1 MSLGNGLNNMINI
14 NMNTFTKWFLLNAV
28 VLTGVFFAETKG
40 AVSMIVKND
49 LSHISILIMLLY
61 VVVSAFIG
69 KLCYLADKMSKD
81 DPDKNLKEED
91 YLTKR
96 ADLGWFAAEHFFS
109 LGLLGTIVGLVLATE
124 GSLDSSLP
132 TSEIVAGLKEGLN
145 TAFYTT
151 VCGIV
156 FSLPL
161 QVQLMILKFKLE
173 DKKE

>member
-1 MSLGNGLNNMINI
+1 MKISMT
-14 NMNTFTKWFLLNAV
+14 TFTKWFLLNAV
-28 VLTGVFFAETKG
+28 MLTAVFFAETKG

-61 VVVSAFIG
+61 VAVSAFVG
-69 KLCYLADKMSKD
+69 RLCYLSDKMSKD
-81 DPDKNLKEED
+81 DSEKKSKEEN
-91 YLTKR
+91 YLAKR

-109 LGLLGTIVGLVLATE
+109 LGLLGTIVGLVFATQ

-132 TSEIVAGLKEGLN
+132 TSEIVGGLKEGLN

-161 QVQLMILKFKLE
+161 QLQLMILKFKLE
-173 DKKE
+173 DED

>member
-1 MSLGNGLNNMINI
+1 
-14 NMNTFTKWFLLNAV
+14 MNTFTKWFLLNAV
-28 VLTGVFFAETKG
+28 MLTGIFFAETKG
-40 AVSMIVKND
+40 AISMIIEND

-61 VVVSAFIG
+61 VVVSAFVG
-69 KLCYLADKMSKD
+69 RLCYLSDKMSKGSTE
-81 DPDKNLKEED
+81 KRAREEN
-91 YLTKR
+91 YLAKR

-109 LGLLGTIVGLVLATE
+109 LGLLGTIVGLVFATQ

-132 TSEIVAGLKEGLN
+132 TSEIVGGLKEGLN

-161 QVQLMILKFKLE
+161 QLQLMILKFKLE
-173 DKKE
+173 SKPEKEDA

>member
-1 MSLGNGLNNMINI
+1 MLNI

-28 VLTGVFFAETKG
+28 MLTGIFFAETKG
-40 AVSMIVKND
+40 AISMIIEND

-61 VVVSAFIG
+61 VVVSAFVG
-69 KLCYLADKMSKD
+69 RLCYLSDKMSKGSTE
-81 DPDKNLKEED
+81 KRAREEN
-91 YLTKR
+91 YLAKR

-109 LGLLGTIVGLVLATE
+109 LGLLGTIVGLVFATQ

-132 TSEIVAGLKEGLN
+132 TSEIVGGLKEGLN

-161 QVQLMILKFKLE
+161 QLQLMILKFKLE
-173 DKKE
+173 SKPEKEDA